1 MKKLPDAEFEV
12 MRAVWSLKEPVTSDA
27 VGEYLRL
34 SLPDRELK
42 PQTVLTM
49 LTRLEQKSF
58 LRSEKTGKERLYYV
72 LVPETEYMQIE
83 AQSLRQRFTG
93 GRFQGL
99 MRALCDTGDLTD
111 EDIDALQRLLD
122 KRRKP

>member
-12 MRAVWSLKEPVTSDA
+12 MRAVWSLKEPVTSAA

-99 MRALCDTGDLTD
+99 MRALCDTGELTD

>member
-12 MRAVWSLKEPVTSDA
+12 MRAVWSLKEPVTSAA
-27 VGEYLRL
+27 VGECLRL
-34 SLPDRELK
+34 TLPDRDLK

-49 LTRLEQKSF
+49 LTRLEQKAF

-122 KRRKP
+122 KRRKS